1 MPHKDRQVEDGEK
14 KEQVPNAAIAD
25 QRLQIPEFALRRQAL
40 FDSLVVTLHPLQP
53 DSLILGMR
61 GAMCQP
67 IFQDMTANEQ
77 VSMSRV
83 AHREDLSL
91 LLDKARQF
99 AGEYID
105 SLEKRPVFPDEK
117 SLRAMDA
124 LVEPL
129 PENPNDPF
137 LVLDELQEIGAPAV
151 VTQTAGRYFGFVNG
165 GALPV
170 GLAARWMADVWD
182 QNTAHYVMSPI
193 NSRLEEVCERW
204 IVSLLGFVE
213 ETAAGFVSGT
223 TIANFSGLCAGRNEL
238 LRRRGWDVA
247 RKGLYGAPTIRVIAG
262 ADAHAA
268 VHKSIS
274 MLGLGTE
281 NVELVPVDD
290 QGRMRADRLPKL
302 DEAALVVTQAGNV
315 NSGAIDPIGQICEHA
330 RASGSWVHVDGAFG
344 LWARVVPSMRKIC
357 EGIELAD
364 SWSLDAH
371 KTLNVPYDSGI
382 ILCRHREALM
392 SAFKASASYFQW
404 SENRD
409 SMNFRPSMSARA
421 RVIELWAVL
430 KSLGRKG
437 VRCLVEQLCE
447 NARSFARL
455 LSEEGFQIHNDVVFN
470 QVLAS
475 CENDDLTKTTL
486 QNIQSSGECW
496 CGASTWRGRAVIR
509 ISVCDWATTP
519 KEIERSVCAFV
530 KARATATEGT
540 TNGHE

>member
-1 MPHKDRQVEDGEK
+1 M
-14 KEQVPNAAIAD
+14 IA
-25 QRLQIPEFALRRQAL
+25 RKPISALPWANPESF
-40 FDSLVVTLHPLQP
+40 S
-53 DSLILGMR
+53 S
-61 GAMCQP
+61 
-67 IFQDMTANEQ
+67 
-77 VSMSRV
+77 
-83 AHREDLSL
+83 

-105 SLEKRPVFPDEK
+105 SLGKRSVFPDEA
-117 SLRAMDA
+117 SLQAMNR
-124 LVEPL
+124 LNEPL
-129 PENPNDPF
+129 PEISCDPAF
-137 LVLDELQEIGAPAV
+137 VLKQLHEIGSRGAV
-151 VTQTAGRYFGFVNG
+151 NQTAGRYFGFVNG
-165 GALPV
+165 GMLPV
-170 GLAARWMADVWD
+170 GLAARWLGDVWD

-193 NSRLEEVCERW
+193 DSRLEEICERW
-204 IVSLLGFVE
+204 IVSLLRLPE

-247 RKGLYGAPTIRVIAG
+247 RKGLYGAPRIRVVAS
-262 ADAHAA
+262 ADVHAA

-274 MLGLGTE
+274 MLGLGSE

-290 QGRMRADRLPKL
+290 QGRMQADQMPKL
-302 DEAALVVTQAGNV
+302 EDAALVVTQAGNV

-344 LWARVVPSMRKIC
+344 LWARVLPSMRKTC
-357 EGIELAD
+357 DGIEMAD

-404 SENRD
+404 SERRD

-430 KSLGRKG
+430 KTLGREG
-437 VRCLVEQLCE
+437 VRCLIEQLCE
-447 NARSFARL
+447 NARNFARL
-455 LSEEGFQIHNDVVFN
+455 LSEQGFQIHNEVVFN

-475 CENDDLTKTTL
+475 CNDDALTKATL
-486 QNIQSSGECW
+486 KNIQSSGECW
-496 CGASTWRGRAVIR
+496 CGGSTWHGRAVIR

-519 KEIERSVCAFV
+519 KQIERSVRAFV
-530 KARATATEGT
+530 QARAIAAR
-540 TNGHE
+540 

>member
-1 MPHKDRQVEDGEK
+1 M
-14 KEQVPNAAIAD
+14 
-25 QRLQIPEFALRRQAL
+25 
-40 FDSLVVTLHPLQP
+40 
-53 DSLILGMR
+53 M
-61 GAMCQP
+61 
-67 IFQDMTANEQ
+67 ANEQ
-77 VSMSRV
+77 TSLSRV
-83 AHREDLSL
+83 ADREKLPL

-99 AGEYID
+99 AGQYID
-105 SLEKRPVFPDEK
+105 SLEERPVFPGEK
-117 SLRAMDA
+117 SLQAMHA

-129 PENPNDPF
+129 PENPSDPF
-137 LVLDELQEIGAPAV
+137 LVLDQLQEIGAPAV
-151 VTQTAGRYFGFVNG
+151 VTQTDGRYFGFVNG
-165 GALPV
+165 GILPV

-193 NSRLEEVCERW
+193 NSRLEEICERW
-204 IVSLLGFVE
+204 IVSLLGFPE

-247 RKGLYGAPTIRVIAG
+247 RKGLYGAPKIRVVAS

-274 MLGLGTE
+274 MLGLGSE

-290 QGRMRADRLPKL
+290 QGRMRADQMPKL

-330 RASGSWVHVDGAFG
+330 HASGSWVHVDGAFG
-344 LWARVVPSMRKIC
+344 LWARALPSMRKTC
-357 EGIELAD
+357 DGIEMAD

-404 SENRD
+404 SEHRD

-430 KSLGRKG
+430 KTLGRQG
-437 VRCLVEQLCE
+437 VRRLVEQLCE

-455 LSEEGFQIHNDVVFN
+455 LCEEGFQIHNDVVFN
-470 QVLAS
+470 QVLTS
-475 CENDDLTKTTL
+475 CDDDALTRATL
-486 QNIQSSGECW
+486 QNIQRSGECW
-496 CGASTWRGRAVIR
+496 CGGSTWHGKAVIR

-519 KEIERSVCAFV
+519 KQIERSVRAFV
-530 KARATATEGT
+530 KARAIAASERGQQ
-540 TNGHE
+540 TNGAAGGRAT